1 MDFFAQNW
9 FLLVLGGIGLITVI
23 SLVMKWQAGRLRV
36 FLPAFDNHEARTTVF
51 FASKMSGMVRG
62 QPATVI
68 FYPKDKNHP
77 HRREVRM
84 TSTRS
89 DAWRITP
96 KGLALLEISF
106 TPKVKTND
114 PHWDEK
120 YVVRSKSPEAVLYLL
135 GDGKKKEAVE
145 LLMALPEVRHLTAK
159 GGMLRVFQSH
169 IGVKDTTV
177 ADLQTV
183 FDILGRLNY

>member
-9 FLLVLGGIGLITVI
+9 IWLVLTGFGLITFI
-23 SLVMKWQAGRLRV
+23 SLLMKWQAGRLRV
-36 FLPAFDNHEARTTVF
+36 FLPAFDNHEARIIVF
-51 FASKMSGMVRG
+51 FASKLSGMVRG

-77 HRREVRM
+77 HRREVRLA
-84 TSTRS
+84 STRS

-96 KGLALLEISF
+96 KGLALLEISL

-114 PHWDEK
+114 PHWDGK
-120 YVVRSKSPEAVLYLL
+120 YVVRSRSPETVLYLL

-145 LLMALPEVRHLTAK
+145 LLMALPQVRYLAAK
-159 GGMLRVFQSH
+159 GGTLRLFQSH
-169 IGVKDTTV
+169 FGTKDTTV
-177 ADLQTV
+177 QDLTAV
-183 FDILGRLNY
+183 LDLLGRLNY